1 MFFRLCGRCAE
12 GKSEPQMLRT
22 ALDSQEGKERRED
35 VGRDLSK
42 NDVQLRGKTE
52 EEEEERP
59 RQSSLLP
66 PFCI

>member
-1 MFFRLCGRCAE
+1 
-12 GKSEPQMLRT
+12 MLRT

-42 NDVQLRGKTE
+42 NDVQLRGKTGKE
-52 EEEEERP
+52 EDEERP